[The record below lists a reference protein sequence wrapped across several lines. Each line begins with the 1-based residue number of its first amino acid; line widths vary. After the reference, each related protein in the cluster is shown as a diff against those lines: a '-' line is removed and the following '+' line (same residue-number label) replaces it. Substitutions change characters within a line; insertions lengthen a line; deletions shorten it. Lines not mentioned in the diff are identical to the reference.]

1 VRVLSKLLFFLSPG
15 MFAAQSV
22 VLLCSSGALLVGKPG
37 LLTATLLSV
46 GALQAGFAL
55 WYSRV
60 AIKFLRPHAAPRL
73 PSPLISVWML
83 WRLGTCF
90 LRTPPDF
97 CIVGAEKSG
106 TSSLFDWMA
115 RHPQIVPFRLKETH
129 YWVGTLGPKW
139 STSPLLYRSF
149 FPTVAYKRMRRILGR
164 PFITG
169 ECSPDYLLVP
179 YAARCLVRANPGMR
193 IIIILR
199 DPVERAWSSW
209 RMWRWPPRSSFEEA
223 LQCERRMLRRW
234 SDLDVM
240 SPDPIGSV
248 LPDCLQEVTEACYL
262 KRGLYL
268 EQVQRYLDV
277 FPREQILVLK
287 AEDLF
292 EHPAPALRRVFS
304 FLGLTTDVEIERWGL
319 EPVNI
324 GQGEGE
330 MSAATRLELRRFF
343 REPNARLR
351 RALGEEFT
359 WEAEEEPDGLASGR
373 EGLQGDPSARR
384 RVS

>member
-1 VRVLSKLLFFLSPG
+1 

-22 VLLCSSGALLVGKPG
+22 VLLGSMSALLVGRPG
-37 LLTATLLSV
+37 LSTATLLTV

-60 AIKFLRPHAAPRL
+60 ALTFLRPRAAPRM

-97 CIVGAEKSG
+97 CVVGAEKSG

-129 YWVGTLGPKW
+129 YWAGSLGPRW
-139 STSPLLYRSF
+139 STSSLLYRSF
-149 FPTVAYKRMRRILGR
+149 FPTVAYRLLRRVLGR

-169 ECSPDYLLVP
+169 ECSPDYLLLP
-179 YAARCLVRANPGMR
+179 YAARCLFRANPGMR
-193 IIIILR
+193 IIVILR

-223 LQCERRMLRRW
+223 LQCERRLLRRW
-234 SDLDVM
+234 SDLDVV
-240 SPDPIGSV
+240 SRDPIGSV
-248 LPDCLQEVTEACYL
+248 LPTWLQDVTEACYL

-292 EHPAPALRRVFS
+292 ARPVPTLDRVFS
-304 FLGLTTDVEIERWGL
+304 FLRLTRTVDIEQWDL
-319 EPVNI
+319 EPVNT
-324 GQGEGE
+324 GKDEGE
-330 MSAATRLELRRFF
+330 MSAATRRELGRFF
-343 REPNARLR
+343 QEPNARLR
-351 RALGEEFT
+351 AALGEEFT
-359 WEAEEEPDGLASGR
+359 WEAGGGA
-373 EGLQGDPSARR
+373 
-384 RVS
+384 